1 MSAETFGL
9 SDAVAHYLHS
19 FGVREPDILARLRA
33 ETAPMK
39 MALMQISP
47 EQGAFMGMLI
57 ALTGARRT
65 IEVGVFTGYSALAT
79 ALALPKDGRITACD
93 VNEKWAAIARRY
105 WQEAGV
111 AHKIDLR
118 LAPAVETMDGL
129 LDEGLAGQYDFAFI
143 DADKENYAAYYDR
156 AMELVRPG
164 GLIAVDNVLWDG
176 QVADPEIDEDP
187 VPALRAFNERLHA
200 DSRVDLSMVPIGD
213 GLTLA
218 RKRP

>member
-1 MSAETFGL
+1 MSSNTFGL

-19 FGVREPDILARLRA
+19 FGVREPDILTRLRA

-47 EQGAFMGMLI
+47 EQGAFLGMLM

-65 IEVGVFTGYSALAT
+65 IEVGVFTGYSTLAT
-79 ALALPKDGRITACD
+79 ALALPEDGRITACD
-93 VNEKWAAIARRY
+93 LNEEWTAIARRY
-105 WQEAGV
+105 WQEAGI
-111 AHKIDLR
+111 ADKIDLR
-118 LAPAVETMDGL
+118 LAPALETMDGL
-129 LDEGLAGQYDFAFI
+129 LDNGQAGQYDFAFI
-143 DADKENYAAYYDR
+143 DADKENYGAYYDR

-164 GLIAVDNVLWDG
+164 GLIAVDNVLWEG
-176 QVADPEIDEDP
+176 RVADPEFDEDP
-187 VPALRAFNERLHA
+187 VPGIRAFNEKLHA
-200 DSRVDLSMVPIGD
+200 DTRVDLSMVPIGD